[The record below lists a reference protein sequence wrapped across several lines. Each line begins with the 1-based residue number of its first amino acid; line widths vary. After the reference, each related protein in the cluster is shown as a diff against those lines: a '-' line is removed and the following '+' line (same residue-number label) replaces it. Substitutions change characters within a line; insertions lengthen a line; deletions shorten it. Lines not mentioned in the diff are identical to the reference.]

1 MAAAVWRSF
10 SHMPLLY
17 KLICVVAMVSA
28 FAEVA
33 DYLRESCSGTARL
46 ERDRVSRPGWG

>member
-1 MAAAVWRSF
+1 MAAAVGRSF

-33 DYLRESCSGTARL
+33 DCLTESRSGTARL
-46 ERDRVSRPGWG
+46 ESE